1 MNVTLTKI
9 GTVELGID
17 GADEYVL
24 LKSEDDMD
32 ADAMHNWL
40 LELYY
45 RQTNR
50 PGGYFCTS
58 VLILPHPNLNTYV
71 GAIQHRYDV

>member
-9 GTVELGID
+9 GTIEHGID
-17 GADEYVL
+17 GTDEYVL
-24 LKSEDDMD
+24 LKCEDDMD

-40 LELYY
+40 LELSY
-45 RQTNR
+45 RQTSR

-58 VLILPHPNLNTYV
+58 VLILPHSNPDTYV
-71 GAIQHRYDV
+71 GVIHHRYDV